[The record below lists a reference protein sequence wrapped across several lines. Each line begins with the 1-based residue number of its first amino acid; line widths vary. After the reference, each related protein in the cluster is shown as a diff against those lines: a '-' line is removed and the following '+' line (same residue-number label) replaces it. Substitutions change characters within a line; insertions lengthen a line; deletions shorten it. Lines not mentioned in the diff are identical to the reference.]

1 MVVEAPAGAVALEAP
16 TPAAEEASEP
26 LAGATSQ
33 TPTAPEGSPQE
44 ETAGP
49 GGAEAPAEKPRATWR
64 ATEEEKQALLEGG
77 PCRMAPPGGETTLDK
92 TRRKL
97 YETVCGAALWFDG
110 LFGPHRNVESARGV
124 SGRVELS
131 LTDSGYWGFDE
142 RTKFAVHA
150 RIPNLEERFEAFV
163 GRDDE
168 REILYDRNET
178 FALGSQFSS
187 LERDE
192 RWVLGLG
199 YGVPGTYARRVDF
212 RVGVKG
218 GREPEIYTQG
228 RLRRNWFVGDRTL
241 FHFRDTVFWTN
252 REGFGNTTSFD
263 FNRVLTPRLLMR
275 WSVVGTYGQETEG
288 VDYRLYTIWYQ
299 NLSSSGRALA
309 YELFV
314 AGETDEEVPVE
325 EYGLRAVFR
334 RPLGG
339 RDWLFGEIIGG
350 YTFVRESLD
359 RDREGSYLFGFGVEL
374 LFGEHNR
381 YRP

>member
-1 MVVEAPAGAVALEAP
+1 
-16 TPAAEEASEP
+16 
-26 LAGATSQ
+26 
-33 TPTAPEGSPQE
+33 
-44 ETAGP
+44 
-49 GGAEAPAEKPRATWR
+49 
-64 ATEEEKQALLEGG
+64 
-77 PCRMAPPGGETTLDK
+77 
-92 TRRKL
+92 
-97 YETVCGAALWFDG
+97 
-110 LFGPHRNVESARGV
+110 
-124 SGRVELS
+124 
-131 LTDSGYWGFDE
+131 
-142 RTKFAVHA
+142 
-150 RIPNLEERFEAFV
+150 
-163 GRDDE
+163 
-168 REILYDRNET
+168 
-178 FALGSQFSS
+178 
-187 LERDE
+187 
-192 RWVLGLG
+192 
-199 YGVPGTYARRVDF
+199 
-212 RVGVKG
+212 
-218 GREPEIYTQG
+218 
-228 RLRRNWFVGDRTL
+228 
-241 FHFRDTVFWTN
+241 
-252 REGFGNTTSFD
+252 
-263 FNRVLTPRLLMR
+263 VLTPRLLMR